1 MRLLAN
7 VIYVRYG
14 TVRYGTVR
22 YGTVRYGTV
31 RYGTV
36 RYRVVEMRATT
47 PAACLSQLECS
58 ACLSCGHLPLARLP
72 GREGEHELLV
82 HCDEVVR
89 RVGRERVLET
99 RGDGEPVR
107 LRRVEED
114 GKDAARV
121 RVGVERRLEALH
133 LVSANGLG
141 LGFEFR
147 SG

>member
-7 VIYVRYG
+7 VMR

-22 YGTVRYGTV
+22 YG
-31 RYGTV
+31 
-36 RYRVVEMRATT
+36 RVVEMRATT

-58 ACLSCGHLPLARLP
+58 ACLSRGHLPLARLP

-82 HCDEVVR
+82 HGDEVVR
-89 RVGRERVLET
+89 RVGRERVLEA

-121 RVGVERRLEALH
+121 RVGVESRLEALH

-141 LGFEFR
+141 LVGFEFR